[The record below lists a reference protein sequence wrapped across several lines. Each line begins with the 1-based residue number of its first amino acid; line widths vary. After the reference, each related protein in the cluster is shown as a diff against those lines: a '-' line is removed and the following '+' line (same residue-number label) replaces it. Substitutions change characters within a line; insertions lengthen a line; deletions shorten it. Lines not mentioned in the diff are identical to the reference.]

1 MYAPEDLH
9 SFAIS
14 QQYIANT
21 ILRQKNQEIQKLKE
35 EIKEL
40 KIENNNLKEKDSLVL
55 EIALLKIHNNN
66 LKKRNCFLESVVRQ
80 YTQDGVKK
88 QK

>member
-40 KIENNNLKEKDSLVL
+40 KIENNNLK
-55 EIALLKIHNNN
+55 
-66 LKKRNCFLESVVRQ
+66 KRNCFLESVVRQ

>member
-1 MYAPEDLH
+1 MYASEDLY

-14 QQYIANT
+14 RQYITNT

-35 EIKEL
+35 TIKEL
-40 KIENNNLKEKDSLVL
+40 KIENNNLKE
-55 EIALLKIHNNN
+55 
-66 LKKRNCFLESVVRQ
+66 RNCLLENVVRQ
-80 YTQDGVKK
+80 YTQNGAKK

>member
-14 QQYIANT
+14 RQYIANT
-21 ILRQKNQEIQKLKE
+21 ILKQKNQEIQKLKE

-40 KIENNNLKEKDSLVL
+40 KIERNNLKERNFLL
-55 EIALLKIHNNN
+55 EN
-66 LKKRNCFLESVVRQ
+66 VVRQ
-80 YTQDGVKK
+80 YTQDGAKK

>member
-14 QQYIANT
+14 RQYIANT

-80 YTQDGVKK
+80 YTQDGAKK

>member
-1 MYAPEDLH
+1 MYSTEDLH

-14 QQYIANT
+14 QQYVAST

-35 EIKEL
+35 E
-40 KIENNNLKEKDSLVL
+40 NDNLKE
-55 EIALLKIHNNN
+55 
-66 LKKRNCFLESVVRQ
+66 RNCLLENIVRQ

>member
-9 SFAIS
+9 SFVIS
-14 QQYIANT
+14 RQYIANT
-21 ILRQKNQEIQKLKE
+21 ILKQKNQEIQKLKE

-40 KIENNNLKEKDSLVL
+40 KIERNNLKERNF
-55 EIALLKIHNNN
+55 LLKN
-66 LKKRNCFLESVVRQ
+66 VVRQ
-80 YTQDGVKK
+80 YTQDGAKK